1 MTRTLEGL
9 LRPGV
14 LAALGSAVLFGVAA
28 PVAKVLLNHADP
40 WLLAGLLY
48 AGSGIGLTLFRLARP
63 RARGRLVRSDLGYLA
78 VAILFGGIAAPVLL
92 MSGLAAMPASDAS
105 LLLNAEGVF
114 TALLAWFVFR
124 ENVDRRIALGMLVIV
139 AGAAVISW
147 APRASSAGFLPTI
160 LVLAACLAWAIDN
173 NFTRKLS
180 LLDATWLAS
189 IKGLVAGAT
198 NLLLAL
204 LTHASWPQP
213 SAVGTAL
220 VLGAGAYGVSL
231 VLFVT
236 ALRFLGTAR
245 TGAYFST
252 APFIGALVSVVWLG
266 DPITP
271 QLAVAAALMGL
282 GVWLHLTERHE
293 HTHKHEALSHEHEHE
308 HDEHHQ
314 HSHAGPV
321 APGVSH
327 SHPHVHDPM
336 THTHHH
342 FPDAH
347 HQHDHKNGHQASGRA
362 RRVQQR

>member
-1 MTRTLEGL
+1 
-9 LRPGV
+9 V
-14 LAALGSAVLFGVAA
+14 
-28 PVAKVLLNHADP
+28 
-40 WLLAGLLY
+40 
-48 AGSGIGLTLFRLARP
+48 
-63 RARGRLVRSDLGYLA
+63 
-78 VAILFGGIAAPVLL
+78 
-92 MSGLAAMPASDAS
+92 
-105 LLLNAEGVF
+105 
-114 TALLAWFVFR
+114 
-124 ENVDRRIALGMLVIV
+124 
-139 AGAAVISW
+139 
-147 APRASSAGFLPTI
+147 
-160 LVLAACLAWAIDN
+160 
-173 NFTRKLS
+173 
-180 LLDATWLAS
+180 LAS

-271 QLAVAAALMGL
+271 RLAVAAALMGL

-293 HTHKHEALSHEHEHE
+293 HTHEHEALSHEHEHE

>member
-1 MTRTLEGL
+1 MSRTLEGL

-28 PVAKVLLNHADP
+28 PVAKVLLNQADP

-48 AGSGIGLTLFRLARP
+48 TGSGIGLTLLRLARP
-63 RARGRLVRSDLGYLA
+63 RARGRLTRSDWGYLA
-78 VAILFGGIAAPVLL
+78 VAILFGGIAAPALL
-92 MSGLAAMPASDAS
+92 MSGLAAMPASNAS

-114 TALLAWFVFR
+114 TVLLAWIVFR
-124 ENVDRRIALGMLVIV
+124 ENFDRRIALGVLAIV
-139 AGAAVISW
+139 AGAVVLSW
-147 APRASSAGFLPTI
+147 TPRAHSASVLPTT

-173 NFTRKLS
+173 NVTRKLS

-204 LTHASWPQP
+204 LTHASWPPP
-213 SAVGTAL
+213 SAVGIAL
-220 VLGAGAYGVSL
+220 VLGAVAYGVSL

-252 APFIGALVSVVWLG
+252 APFIGALVSVVWLR
-266 DPITP
+266 DPITA
-271 QLAVAAALMGL
+271 QLVMAAALMAL
-282 GVWLHLTERHE
+282 GIWLHLTERHE
-293 HTHKHEALSHEHEHE
+293 HPHTHEPLSHDHEHE

-327 SHPHVHDPM
+327 RHPHVHGPLI
-336 THTHHH
+336 HSHHH

-347 HQHDHKNGHQASGRA
+347 HQHDHKNGH
-362 RRVQQR
+362 

>member
-1 MTRTLEGL
+1 VRR
-9 LRPGV
+9 RP
-14 LAALGSAVLFGVAA
+14 
-28 PVAKVLLNHADP
+28 
-40 WLLAGLLY
+40 
-48 AGSGIGLTLFRLARP
+48 
-63 RARGRLVRSDLGYLA
+63 
-78 VAILFGGIAAPVLL
+78 
-92 MSGLAAMPASDAS
+92 
-105 LLLNAEGVF
+105 
-114 TALLAWFVFR
+114 
-124 ENVDRRIALGMLVIV
+124 
-139 AGAAVISW
+139 
-147 APRASSAGFLPTI
+147 GFLPTI

-204 LTHASWPQP
+204 LTYASWPQP

-282 GVWLHLTERHE
+282 
-293 HTHKHEALSHEHEHE
+293 
-308 HDEHHQ
+308 
-314 HSHAGPV
+314 HAGPV

-336 THTHHH
+336 THTRHH

-347 HQHDHKNGHQASGRA
+347 HQHDHKNGH
-362 RRVQQR
+362 